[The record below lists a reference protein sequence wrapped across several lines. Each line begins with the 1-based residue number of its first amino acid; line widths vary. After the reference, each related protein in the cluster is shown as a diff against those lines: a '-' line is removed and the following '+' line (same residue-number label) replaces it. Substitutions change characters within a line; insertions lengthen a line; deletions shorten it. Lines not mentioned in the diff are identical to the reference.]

1 VVRVLSA
8 AVLIALLIVTLWML
22 PALATV
28 LVASAVAVLGAVEM
42 AGFTRGSGAGVPAA
56 FLGTAAG
63 ALCAAFALAGD
74 AATGHDAIFTS
85 VLLALVIGA
94 GVMTLAAGPPSAST
108 LPIAA
113 VGIMGPVYV
122 GLPLGAIARFRI
134 DDGPYV
140 VGMLAVFL
148 IVSDSA
154 QYFAGRAFGRHKLA
168 PAVSPAKTVEGALGG
183 CLAAGIAGATL
194 AVRWIPGLTAWSG
207 LGLGLTIAIVGMAGD
222 LFESLLKRAS
232 GVKDSSSLI
241 PGHGGMLDRIDSW
254 LFAAPAYFLFLRY
267 VR

>member
-1 VVRVLSA
+1 
-8 AVLIALLIVTLWML
+8 
-22 PALATV
+22 
-28 LVASAVAVLGAVEM
+28 M
-42 AGFTRGSGAGVPAA
+42 AGLTRALGRGVPSA
-56 FLGTAAG
+56 FLGASAG

-74 AATGHDAIFTS
+74 PASGHNTIFTA

-108 LPIAA
+108 LPSAA
-113 VGIMGPVYV
+113 MGVMAPVYV
-122 GLPLGAIARFRI
+122 GIPLGTIARIRI

-154 QYFAGRAFGRHKLA
+154 QYFAGRAFGRRKLA
-168 PAVSPAKTVEGALGG
+168 PAVSPAKTVEGALAG
-183 CLAAGIAGATL
+183 CLVAGVVGATL
-194 AVRWIPGLTAWSG
+194 AVRWIPGLTSWTG
-207 LGLGLTIAIVGMAGD
+207 LALGLTIAIVGMAGD

-232 GVKDSSSLI
+232 GVKDSSTLI

-267 VR
+267 VG

>member
-1 VVRVLSA
+1 MVRVLSA
-8 AVLIALLIVTLWML
+8 AVLIALLIVTVWML
-22 PALATV
+22 PPVATV
-28 LVASAVAVLGAVEM
+28 VVASGVAVLGAVEI
-42 AGFTRGSGAGVPAA
+42 AGLTRGSGGAVSAA

-63 ALCAAFALAGD
+63 VLCVAFALAGHD
-74 AATGHDAIFTS
+74 VSGHDTIFTA

-94 GVMTLAAGPPSAST
+94 GVMTLGAGPPSAST
-108 LPIAA
+108 LLCAA
-113 VGIMGPVYV
+113 VGVMAPVYI
-122 GLPLGAIARFRI
+122 GLPLGTIARIRI

-168 PAVSPAKTVEGALGG
+168 PAVSPAKTVEGAVGG
-183 CLAAGIAGATL
+183 CLGAAIAGATL
-194 AVRWIPGLTAWSG
+194 AVRWVPGLTTWSG
-207 LGLGLTIAIVGMAGD
+207 LALGLTVAVVGMAGD
-222 LFESLLKRAS
+222 LFESLLKRAT

-254 LFAAPAYFLFLRY
+254 LFAAPAFFLFLRY
-267 VR
+267 VG